1 MTMRYSISL
10 FLLALVLVQTALAQS
25 DEEAVVAAVLDDFH
39 EAASKAD
46 GDRYFNHFAENA
58 IFLGTDITERW
69 TLEEFKAYALP
80 YFDQGRGWT
89 YVPQARHIYFS
100 PDGNTAWFDEIVR
113 NERFGDTRG
122 SGVLVK
128 EADQWKVAQ
137 YHLTLPIPNALI
149 YKVVEMIEAQ
159 EEQ

>member
-1 MTMRYSISL
+1 MRYLI
-10 FLLALVLVQTALAQS
+10 LLALLTGAFTQTALAQS
-25 DEEAVVAAVLDDFH
+25 DEEAAVAAVLDDFH
-39 EAASKAD
+39 DAASKAD
-46 GDRYFNHFAENA
+46 GERYFNHFAENA

-69 TLEEFKAYALP
+69 DLEAFKAYALP
-80 YFDQGRGWT
+80 FFDQGRGWT

-100 PDGNTAWFDEIVR
+100 LDGNTAWFDEIVR

-122 SGVLVK
+122 SGALVK
-128 EADQWKVAQ
+128 INDGWKVTQ

-149 YKVVEMIEAQ
+149 NKVVEMIEAQ